1 MNTQNLVK
9 RWKELKRENYNC
21 INLKT
26 YFLYNAI
33 NYIVP
38 ENIFYPILIGKNLIQ
53 FTNIVFISNGSG
65 DSYYLVL
72 ISGKYQFFKIG
83 FEPDC
88 DGAYY
93 YGHEVAFLEV
103 INYINDFQV
112 VECYT
117 DSLLKDLTK
126 I

>member
-1 MNTQNLVK
+1 MNIQNLIK
-9 RWKELKRENYNC
+9 SWKELKKENYNC

-26 YFLYNAI
+26 YILYNI
-33 NYIVP
+33 IDYKTP
-38 ENIFYPILIGKNLIQ
+38 SNIFYPILIGKNLIQ
-53 FTNIVFISNGSG
+53 FTDIVLISKGSG

-72 ISGKYQFFKIG
+72 INGKYQFFKIG
-83 FEPDC
+83 YEPDC

-93 YGHEVAFLEV
+93 YGHTVAFLEV
-103 INYINDFQV
+103 IRYIEDFEV

-117 DSLLKDLTK
+117 SDLLKELDR